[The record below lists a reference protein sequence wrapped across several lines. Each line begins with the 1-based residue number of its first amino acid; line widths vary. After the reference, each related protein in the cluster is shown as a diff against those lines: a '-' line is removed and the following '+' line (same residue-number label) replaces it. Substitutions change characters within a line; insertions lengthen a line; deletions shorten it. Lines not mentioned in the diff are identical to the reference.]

1 MSAGPILLIHAG
13 DAWAGED
20 GLEWL
25 RVAAALVATG
35 HTVRLVE
42 TAPVLDGDDLPD
54 GAGRIVEQLAAFGIE
69 PEPLAPGML
78 EAARAVLRLGPPG
91 RSGTPSVASVAEVG
105 EAAWCQAGQLVR

>member
-13 DAWAGED
+13 DAWSGDD

-35 HTVRLVE
+35 HTVRLAE
-42 TAPVLDGDDLPD
+42 TSPVLGGDDLPD
-54 GAGRIVEQLAAFGIE
+54 AAERIVEQLAAFGIE

-78 EAARAVLRLGPPG
+78 EAARAVLRVGPPG
-91 RSGTPSVASVAEVG
+91 RPGTPPVASVTEAG
-105 EAAWCQAGQLVR
+105 ETAWREAGQLVR